1 MFCLFFMVTL
11 CLVDML
17 KRMMPIVEIMVD
29 TVVAMVNRMVKVN
42 RMDMI
47 VVMVDMMDKLVFKL
61 VTFGKTIGKS
71 KTQLKGMIKK
81 MLKRIE
87 TPS

>member
-1 MFCLFFMVTL
+1 MFCFFFMVTL
-11 CLVDML
+11 CMVDMME
-17 KRMMPIVEIMVD
+17 RMMGIVEIMVD
-29 TVVAMVNRMVKVN
+29 TVVAMVNRMVMVN

-47 VVMVDMMDKLVFKL
+47 VVMVDMMDKLDFKL
-61 VTFGKTIGKS
+61 VTFGETMGMS

-81 MLKRIE
+81 MLKGIE